1 VPYARV
7 MPFDGAFS
15 PLHWLIVGSVAL
27 IVLGPDQ
34 LPQLAK
40 RAGHAWREWNRVRH
54 HLTTELRDLVSEFD
68 MHDDE
73 RPRPDGPSAER
84 H

>member
-1 VPYARV
+1 

-15 PLHWLIVGSVAL
+15 PLHWLIVAAVAL
-27 IVLGPDQ
+27 IVIGPDQ
-34 LPQLAK
+34 LPQVAR
-40 RAGHAWREWNRVRH
+40 RAGHAWREWKRVKQ

-73 RPRPDGPSAER
+73 RS
-84 H
+84 